1 MVGIKIVSTYLIYMA
16 FCSMVLKANRCGRAN
31 SIYGK
36 MLHGSVFKELSIN
49 TPYLC
54 QQICDTETICQSF
67 NYNVNRQICELNSRT
82 KEASPN
88 DFVPDQERLYMTRH
102 KNRGKEIIL
111 RFENLKYHVWSKKVF
126 GKINSLT

>member
-1 MVGIKIVSTYLIYMA
+1 
-16 FCSMVLKANRCGRAN
+16 
-31 SIYGK
+31 

-82 KEASPN
+82 KEARPN
-88 DFVPDQERLYMTRH
+88 DFVPDQERLYMTRY

-111 RFENLKYHVWSKKVF
+111 RFKNLKYHVWSKKYLE
-126 GKINSLT
+126 KLIL